1 MEYHNGRRISRQRTM
16 SASSS
21 TAAASRPVVIM
32 SVQDFI
38 RTTAPPPDW
47 LQKAWTGAKQR
58 GLDKLTPA
66 EIHAYQ
72 RKPDL

>member
-1 MEYHNGRRISRQRTM
+1 
-16 SASSS
+16 
-21 TAAASRPVVIM
+21 M

-38 RTTAPPPDW
+38 RTAAPPPDW
-47 LQKAWTGAKQR
+47 LPKAWTGAKQR

-66 EIHAYQ
+66 EIDAEIDAYQ